1 MLLDVINDIL
11 WAAGKK
17 QSLRF
22 VQTEALFAISRGSV
36 YEK

>member
-1 MLLDVINDIL
+1 MGSWKN
-11 WAAGKK
+11 
-17 QSLRF
+17 QSFRF